1 MGDNVDSRNIP
12 PLLAGMG
19 PVAAADW
26 SNSMTDTSPVN
37 GEGVRHPSA
46 PGAFL
51 PCFLHDPVGNQM
63 LAVCKINAYKAE
75 SNILK

>member
-1 MGDNVDSRNIP
+1 VDSRNIP

-26 SNSMTDTSPVN
+26 FNSMTVTSPVD
-37 GEGVRHPSA
+37 GDEVRHPSA

-51 PCFLHDPVGNQM
+51 PCFLHDPSGNPDARGSQDQY
-63 LAVCKINAYKAE
+63 VQSRVK
-75 SNILK
+75 